1 MDSRSFLVI
10 SHYPE
15 DALNSQNFADII
27 KDMGL
32 NMDYLLTVSI
42 RDVWTRKQK
51 DEAEGEIREIQS
63 IRRTYPTMLASFENE
78 GDLRQ
83 RTQKTSRSLSQG
95 LIWI

>member
-10 SHYPE
+10 SHCPE
-15 DALNSQNFADII
+15 GALNSQNFADII